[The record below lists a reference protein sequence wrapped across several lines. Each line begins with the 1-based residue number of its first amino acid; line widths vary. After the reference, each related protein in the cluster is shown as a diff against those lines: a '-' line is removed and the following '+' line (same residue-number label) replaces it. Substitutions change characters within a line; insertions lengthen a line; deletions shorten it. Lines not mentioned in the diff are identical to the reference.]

1 MAKNL
6 DKAILEDIHTQSM
19 TREIWT
25 LNCQEVLPFTPQDF
39 DIGALL
45 PAVLY
50 MFRWGHRR
58 GLGKFNE
65 TFAPEKGRASVS
77 DIARKLSC
85 EDEYFSG
92 FGDDLG
98 RDILSD
104 LLLCYCLE
112 NRRRSTDRHEQVQR
126 IFPTHY
132 MASWIDLPKSIGNL
146 RNVPEM
152 LVALFAD
159 QKKGDVV
166 ERDSHGKTRFPV
178 SSNFEEN
185 LLLNIFGSGMSIRS
199 MDSDLAG
206 DQFNEEIA
214 VGVDQLL
221 SIRMAQHCGNAPQK
235 LRATRTKDKESLGR
249 GRPEIP
255 NQQPISREA
264 VRFFSEDMRI
274 FLAAYG
280 YSVPRRSLLPMLES
294 CICLGITNVVLSASK
309 ICLAWGQDGRIPPPQ
324 DQRPWP
330 LFVDCSGS
338 IDNELRRLSEQSM
351 EDCMRRVSRVPAILM
366 RIRLASHRVRHD
378 RKFKPEDLPS
388 ATPDATEWLNFLG
401 DIVHERHDKA
411 DRVLDRLEEYSEDLK
426 ERLEEESPESSALDV
441 LSDRNANPAHK
452 LADAI
457 SLLMGPKLQE
467 SQFLKCIDK
476 CMLSNEPNGMAH
488 KRRVKLRSQRKYHK
502 TADMKS
508 VVLSNTLLDY
518 LVHRHLQKSGKGGA
532 TKSKSLSFN
541 DFLDVLETRY
551 GLFVQH
557 APPGLS
563 ISSEHLLKNR
573 QILERR
579 LRDLGLL
586 VGVNDAESMKRL
598 RPRFKN
604 VDKDD

>member
-6 DKAILEDIHTQSM
+6 DKAILEDILTSSM

-65 TFAPEKGRASVS
+65 TFATGQNRASVS
-77 DIARKLSC
+77 DIATKLMGNA
-85 EDEYFSG
+85 DTFDG
-92 FGDDLG
+92 FKSDLG
-98 RDILSD
+98 KDILAD
-104 LLLCYCLE
+104 LLLCYCLD
-112 NRRRSTDRHEQVQR
+112 NRRKSEDRNEQVQR

-132 MASWIDLPKSIGNL
+132 MASWIDLPKSIGHL

-152 LVALFAD
+152 LVALLTN
-159 QKKGDVV
+159 QKKGDVIDK
-166 ERDSHGKTRFPV
+166 DSDSKSRFPV
-178 SSNFEEN
+178 NSNFHEN
-185 LLLNIFGSGMSIRS
+185 LLLDIFGHGMSIRAS
-199 MDSDLAG
+199 DADLAG
-206 DQFNEEIA
+206 DQFDESIP

-235 LRATRTKDKESLGR
+235 LRARSQHKESMGR
-249 GRPEIP
+249 GKPEIP
-255 NQQPISREA
+255 NQHPISREA
-264 VRFFSEDMRI
+264 VRAFSEDMRI
-274 FLAAYG
+274 FLASYG
-280 YSVPRRSLLPMLES
+280 HSIPRRSLLPMLES
-294 CICLGITNVVLSASK
+294 CISLGITNVVFSAAQ
-309 ICLAWGQDGRIPPPQ
+309 ICLAWGQDGRIPNPQ
-324 DQRPWP
+324 DQKPWP

-351 EDCMRRVSRVPAILM
+351 GDCMRRVARVPAIMM
-366 RIRLASHRVRHD
+366 RIRLASYRIRYD
-378 RKFKPEDLPS
+378 RKFSQMNLPS
-388 ATPDATEWLNFLG
+388 STPDATDWLNFVG
-401 DIVHERHDKA
+401 DVVHERHEKA
-411 DRVLDRLEEYSEDLK
+411 DRVLDRLHEHCKLLQ

-441 LSDRNANPAHK
+441 LTDQQANPAQR

-457 SLLMGPKLQE
+457 TLLMGSNLQE
-467 SQFLKCIDK
+467 SAFLKCIDK

-518 LVHRHLQKSGKGGA
+518 LVHRHLQKSAKGGKTQA
-532 TKSKSLSFN
+532 RPLSFN
-541 DFLDVLETRY
+541 QFLDVLESQY

-563 ISSEHLLKNR
+563 VSSEQLLKNR

-598 RPRFKN
+598 QPRFN
-604 VDKDD
+604 NTEKDD

>member
-6 DKAILEDIHTQSM
+6 DKAILEDILTHSM

-65 TFAPEKGRASVS
+65 TFATEKGRANVS
-77 DIARKLSC
+77 DIAKQLSA
-85 EDEYFSG
+85 DQDSFSG
-92 FGDDLG
+92 FDTELG

-112 NRRRSTDRHEQVQR
+112 NRRRSTDRKEQVQR

-132 MASWIDLPKSIGNL
+132 MASWIDLPKAIGNL

-152 LVALFAD
+152 IVALLTD

-166 ERDSHGKTRFPV
+166 DRESHGKTRFPV
-178 SSNFEEN
+178 NSNFDEN
-185 LLLNIFGSGMSIRS
+185 LLLDIFGSGMTIRS
-199 MDSDLAG
+199 SDADLAG
-206 DQFNEEIA
+206 DQFDEEVS

-221 SIRMAQHCGNAPQK
+221 SIRMAQHCGSAPQK
-235 LRATRTKDKESLGR
+235 LRAITRHTESMGR

-255 NQQPISREA
+255 NQHPISREA
-264 VRFFSEDMRI
+264 VRSFSEDMRV
-274 FLAAYG
+274 FLSAYG
-280 YSVPRRSLLPMLES
+280 HSVPRQSLLPMLEA
-294 CICLGITNVVLSASK
+294 CICLGITNVVFSASK
-309 ICLAWGQDGRIPPPQ
+309 ICLAWGQDGRIPPHQ
-324 DQRPWP
+324 EQEPWP

-378 RKFKPEDLPS
+378 RKFNPETLPS
-388 ATPDATEWLNFLG
+388 STPDATEWLNFLG
-401 DIVHERHDKA
+401 DIVHERHEKA
-411 DRVLDRLEEYSEDLK
+411 DRVLERLNEYCEDLK

-467 SQFLKCIDK
+467 AQFLKCLDK

-518 LVHRHLQKSGKGGA
+518 LVHRHLQKL
-532 TKSKSLSFN
+532 SLI
-541 DFLDVLETRY
+541 
-551 GLFVQH
+551 H
-557 APPGLS
+557 
-563 ISSEHLLKNR
+563 I
-573 QILERR
+573 
-579 LRDLGLL
+579 
-586 VGVNDAESMKRL
+586 
-598 RPRFKN
+598 
-604 VDKDD
+604 